1 MSVTEVDG
9 RRRRGNASRQAV
21 LDRAVQLASTE
32 GLGGLSIGQLATDLG
47 ASKSGVI
54 ALFGNKLDLQLATI
68 QAARS
73 VFIATVIEPALRV
86 QRGLPRLWAVC
97 ELWLDYSDAR
107 VFEGGCFFRAVSAEN
122 GPKPGPVRDALA
134 VIDDEWQAFIERS
147 ATMATPELPRL
158 QDSEQ
163 LAFEIVAIM
172 DGANIASLLH
182 GSARYYDLARS
193 AIRDRLVAL
202 GADPAQLSRPAA
214 PTAAPATG

>member
-1 MSVTEVDG
+1 MSAIEVDG
-9 RRRRGNASRQAV
+9 RKRRGNASRQAV

-32 GLGGLSIGQLATDLG
+32 GLGGLSIGQLAADLG

-73 VFIATVIEPALRV
+73 VFISTVIEPALRV
-86 QRGLPRLWAVC
+86 QRGLPRLWAIC
-97 ELWLDYSDAR
+97 ELWLDYSDER
-107 VFEGGCFFRAVSAEN
+107 IFEGGCFFRAVSAEN
-122 GPKPGPVRDALA
+122 GSKPGPVRDALA
-134 VIDDEWQAFIERS
+134 VIDEEWLAFIER
-147 ATMATPELPRL
+147 AAGLAQPALPQL
-158 QDSEQ
+158 KSGEQ

-193 AIRDRLVAL
+193 AIRDRLIAL
-202 GADPAQLSRPAA
+202 GADASQIS
-214 PTAAPATG
+214 

>member
-1 MSVTEVDG
+1 VTEVDG
-9 RRRRGNASRQAV
+9 RRRRGNASRQAI

-73 VFIATVIEPALRV
+73 IFISSVIEPALRV
-86 QRGLPRLWAVC
+86 PRGLPRLWAIC

-107 VFEGGCFFRAVSAEN
+107 IFEGGCFFRAVSAEN
-122 GPKPGPVRDALA
+122 GSKPGPVRDTLA
-134 VIDDEWQAFIERS
+134 VIDQEWHEFIERA
-147 ATMATPELPRL
+147 ATMARPELPRL
-158 QDSEQ
+158 DDPEQ

-172 DGANIASLLH
+172 DGANISSLLH
-182 GSARYYDLARS
+182 GSGRYYDLARS

-202 GADPAQLSRPAA
+202 GADPEALSPTAPAA
-214 PTAAPATG
+214 VPATD